1 MTIPNTQIRRLI
13 EDPNDP
19 EQLILDLGQ
28 ELCDEL
34 GWAVGDTL
42 VWTDLKDGSW
52 QIKKA
57 SPSLQSTPAP

>member
-13 EDPNDP
+13 EDPEDP

-57 SPSLQSTPAP
+57 SPSPQSTPVP

>member
-57 SPSLQSTPAP
+57 SPSLPSTPAP